1 MRSGVHHFSY
11 VLFLSLA
18 MSLFHSVF
26 PGSLNEISHWNEKKK
41 FGVKRNRWGS
51 RQVMRIKKINKF
63 RDYQY
68 QFLQI
73 TIIRIVW
80 QIIRRI
86 TDLILGAIV
95 VTCTSL
101 LINGDDWKWAS
112 KTWPWCYHMEH
123 SPQAT
128 DIFNRTTTTDYR
140 GSSSEGGS
148 KKRTVASYCE

>member
-1 MRSGVHHFSY
+1 MKSGVHHFSY

-26 PGSLNEISHWNEKKK
+26 PGSLNEISHWNEKKI
-41 FGVKRNRWGS
+41 GVKRNRRGS

-63 RDYQY
+63 RDNQY

-73 TIIRIVW
+73 TITRIVW

-95 VTCTSL
+95 VTYTSL

-140 GSSSEGGS
+140 GSSSECGS

>member
-1 MRSGVHHFSY
+1 MKSGVHHFSY
-11 VLFLSLA
+11 VIFLSLA

-148 KKRTVASYCE
+148 KKRTIASYCE

>member
-1 MRSGVHHFSY
+1 MKSGVHHFSY

-101 LINGDDWKWAS
+101 LINGDDWKWAG
-112 KTWPWCYHMEH
+112 KTWPWFYHKEH

-128 DIFNRTTTTDYR
+128 DIFNRTTTDYQ

-148 KKRTVASYCE
+148 KKRTIASYCE

>member
-1 MRSGVHHFSY
+1 MSHHFSY

-18 MSLFHSVF
+18 VF
-26 PGSLNEISHWNEKKK
+26 VSQCLPRKFKWDQPLKWKKK

-51 RQVMRIKKINKF
+51 RQVMRIKKTNKF

-101 LINGDDWKWAS
+101 LINGDDWKWAG
-112 KTWPWCYHMEH
+112 KTWPWRYHMEH

-128 DIFNRTTTTDYR
+128 DIFNRTTTTDYQ

>member
-1 MRSGVHHFSY
+1 MKSGVHHFSY
-11 VLFLSLA
+11 VIFLSLA

-51 RQVMRIKKINKF
+51 RQVMRIKKINQF

-95 VTCTSL
+95 VTYTSL

-112 KTWPWCYHMEH
+112 KTWPWCYHMER

-148 KKRTVASYCE
+148 KKGTVASYCE